1 MYDFLAQQNI
11 ILSKLNCL
19 SQIQASVSKFRT
31 DLISPILTCKEV
43 ADNWA
48 ASMQSI
54 KRFSDQ
60 FEARFSTDIAV
71 PLIGLA
77 DSIRKAQEPFIN
89 IHLSCLA
96 ASNQIN
102 SIAAFIE
109 KSTWET
115 VPPSLYSRGL
125 QALDVAASFADKYD
139 NESCTQAVKTCEEVK
154 LRKKWVRSDILSA
167 LGVLLAIIALLF
179 QIADRK
185 SEEIARESARLQNEA
200 IISQNDR
207 QATIEERKVQG
218 LEEIEHDIKIIAG
231 EVEAIKSILDELSEL
246 DEDGGELG
254 ENEAELGE
262 NIEKP

>member
-102 SIAAFIE
+102 SIDAFIE
-109 KSTWET
+109 KSTWDT

-207 QATIEERKVQG
+207 QATIEERKV
-218 LEEIEHDIKIIAG
+218 HDIKIIAG